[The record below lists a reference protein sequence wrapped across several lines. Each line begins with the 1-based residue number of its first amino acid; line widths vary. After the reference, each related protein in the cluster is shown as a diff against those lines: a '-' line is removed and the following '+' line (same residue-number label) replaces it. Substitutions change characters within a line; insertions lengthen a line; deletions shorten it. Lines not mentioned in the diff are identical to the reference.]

1 MSLQTPPM
9 GAHGSATALGLAQAE
24 THPQAHAHD
33 LSPFTHSHAFADE
46 GQRRR
51 ARALTGVTVLT
62 LLTMVAE
69 LLAGWW
75 TGSLAL
81 TADGWHMGTHALALG
96 GAVLAYR
103 LSQAAAQHRAV
114 PGGPAGYAFGG
125 WKIEVLS
132 AYTSGLLL
140 MGVALWLG
148 WEGMSALRSTTREV
162 DFADALVVAVIG
174 LVVNLASM
182 VMLHRGSDAPAP
194 VAPAASAAHGPTDG
208 HGHDHDHDHDHAH
221 GHAHGRAHGHS
232 HGHAHGHSHGPA
244 GGAHDHNFKAAYLHV
259 LADAFTSVLAIAA
272 LAGGAWFGL
281 GWLDPAVAL
290 LGAAVIAHWSWGML
304 RSTSRALVDATEDP
318 ALTQRIRDLI
328 QADGDAQVAD
338 LHVWQVGAQAWSAAL
353 SVVADAPLPA
363 AAYRDRLGALAQLKH
378 VTVEVHVCPGSAIE
392 HAHPHPDSH
401 PHPHPHAHSAP

>member
-1 MSLQTPPM
+1 MSLHTPPV
-9 GAHGSATALGLAQAE
+9 GAQGPATTLGRARADA
-24 THPQAHAHD
+24 HPHAHAHAHD

-51 ARALTGVTVLT
+51 ARALTGVTLLT

-140 MGVALWLG
+140 LGVAVWLG
-148 WEGMSALRSTTREV
+148 WEGVSALRSTTREV

-182 VMLHRGSDAPAP
+182 VMLHQGSDAPAHP
-194 VAPAASAAHGPTDG
+194 APAAPAAHGHADS
-208 HGHDHDHDHDHAH
+208 HGHDHGHGHAH
-221 GHAHGRAHGHS
+221 GHAHEHAHGHS
-232 HGHAHGHSHGPA
+232 HGHAHGHSHGPT

-363 AAYRDRLGALAQLKH
+363 AAYRDRLSELAQLKH
-378 VTVEVHVCPGSAIE
+378 VTVEVHVCPGGA
-392 HAHPHPDSH
+392 A
-401 PHPHPHAHSAP
+401 A